1 METIKSPCQFI
12 DPSSK
17 PVGLL
22 LCIFGGKTLGM
33 FEGNVGQNAS
43 CIPQQLSVVDYGISE
58 QDSMHPAG
66 IFVHLCTL
74 TSVLPSILNIF
85 LLVFPNAEF
94 ILYCAYMNSKYNSR
108 MLRYS

>member
-43 CIPQQLSVVDYGISE
+43 CIPQQLSVDYGISE

-85 LLVFPNAEF
+85 LSVFPNAEF

>member
-33 FEGNVGQNAS
+33 FEGNVGQNGS
-43 CIPQQLSVVDYGISE
+43 CIPQQLSVGDYGISE

-66 IFVHLCTL
+66 IFVRLCML
-74 TSVLPSILNIF
+74 TSVLPSVHYTF
-85 LLVFPNAEF
+85 LSVFPNAEF
-94 ILYCAYMNSKYNSR
+94 TL
-108 MLRYS
+108 

>member
-12 DPSSK
+12 DPSRK

-33 FEGNVGQNAS
+33 FEGNVGQNVS
-43 CIPQQLSVVDYGISE
+43 CIPQQLSVGDYGIFE

-66 IFVHLCTL
+66 IFVRLCML
-74 TSVLPSILNIF
+74 TSVLPSVLNTF
-85 LLVFPNAEF
+85 LSVFPNAQF
-94 ILYCAYMNSKYNSR
+94 TL
-108 MLRYS
+108 